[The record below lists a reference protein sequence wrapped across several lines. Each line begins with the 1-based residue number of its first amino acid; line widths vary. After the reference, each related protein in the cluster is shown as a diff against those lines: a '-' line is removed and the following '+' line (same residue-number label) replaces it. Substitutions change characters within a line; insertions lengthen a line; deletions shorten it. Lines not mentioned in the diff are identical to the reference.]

1 MSSASQSYLQTAAVS
16 VPTFYCYL
24 LRFSLFTLDVSQE
37 GDNSLTLPVH
47 FQQPLTVYTM
57 YTLTARHRV
66 TYKHCDAAAFP
77 K

>member
-16 VPTFYCYL
+16 VSTFYCYL

-37 GDNSLTLPVH
+37 RDDSLTLPVH
-47 FQQPLTVYTM
+47 FQQPSTV

-66 TYKHCDAAAFP
+66 TYKHCDAAALISFA
-77 K
+77 